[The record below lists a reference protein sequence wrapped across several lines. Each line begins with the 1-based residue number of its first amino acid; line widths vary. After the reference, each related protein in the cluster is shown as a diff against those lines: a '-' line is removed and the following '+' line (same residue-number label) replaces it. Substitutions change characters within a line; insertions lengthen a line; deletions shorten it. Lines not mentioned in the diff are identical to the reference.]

1 MIHSGV
7 GTSNLLVSQV
17 SCIECFQK
25 GNSFWHL
32 YTQHIFHLCHSLN
45 DNAAQ
50 NVRFFHLKFIA
61 PPHSILQCCSPIVT
75 LMLYIAVHNIC
86 IWNKHFYFQCTLM
99 IEGISS
105 RQSMSKLENTIPALC
120 HLSLFRW
127 LETGPGP
134 GTITL
139 TKQSLFCSALFNLP
153 WAALV
158 KTNRNLLSKTSI
170 IKFFCLKPS
179 TEQK

>member
-86 IWNKHFYFQCTLM
+86 IWNKHFYFQCMLM

-105 RQSMSKLENTIPALC
+105 SQSMSKLENTSVMPSFFV
-120 HLSLFRW
+120 SLAGDW
-127 LETGPGP
+127 TGPRHHNSISP
-134 GTITL
+134 R
-139 TKQSLFCSALFNLP
+139 KASS
-153 WAALV
+153 V
-158 KTNRNLLSKTSI
+158 LLSSTYPVPP
-170 IKFFCLKPS
+170 CLKLTAIS
-179 TEQK
+179 SLKLS

>member
-86 IWNKHFYFQCTLM
+86 IWNKHFYFQCMLM

-105 RQSMSKLENTIPALC
+105 SQSMSKLESTSVMPFFFVPLAGDWTRPRHHNSISPSKA
-120 HLSLFRW
+120 S
-127 LETGPGP
+127 
-134 GTITL
+134 
-139 TKQSLFCSALFNLP
+139 S
-153 WAALV
+153 V
-158 KTNRNLLSKTSI
+158 LLSSAYPEPPW
-170 IKFFCLKPS
+170 LKLTAIS
-179 TEQK
+179 SLKLS